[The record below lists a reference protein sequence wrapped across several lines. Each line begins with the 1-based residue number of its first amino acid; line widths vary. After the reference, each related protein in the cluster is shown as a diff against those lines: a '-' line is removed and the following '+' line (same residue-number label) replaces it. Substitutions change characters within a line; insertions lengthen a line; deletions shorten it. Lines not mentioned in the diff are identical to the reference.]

1 MIALNTQEK
10 LDLVL
15 NALEDGE
22 IQLVSSRLTKED
34 KEEISRELAELKATR
49 GKSPD
54 SEKEWEEFS
63 KELAELKAIGEKTP
77 AKETVST

>member
-1 MIALNTQEK
+1 MIVLNTQEK

-34 KEEISRELAELKATR
+34 KEEISRELKELKATK
-49 GKSPD
+49 GKSPA

-63 KELAELKAIGEKTP
+63 KELAEFKAMRQKTP
-77 AKETVST
+77 AKEAVST

>member
-10 LDLVL
+10 IDLVL

-22 IQLVSSRLTKED
+22 IQLVSRRFTKED
-34 KEEISRELAELKATR
+34 RAEISRELAELKATR
-49 GKSPD
+49 GKSPA

-63 KELAELKAIGEKTP
+63 RELAELKAMRQETP
-77 AKETVST
+77 AKEAVVA

>member
-22 IQLVSSRLTKED
+22 IFLNSRERTE
-34 KEEISRELAELKATR
+34 EEWAEISRELKELKATQ
-49 GKSPD
+49 GKSPA

-63 KELAELKAIGEKTP
+63 KELAELKTMREKIP
-77 AKETVST
+77 AKEAVLA